1 MQYKAIKS
9 PNFSHTIRKSNKI
22 KFLVI
27 HYTGMQSKRVSI
39 ARLISMKHEVSCH
52 YLIDRR
58 GEIIQMVEDNR
69 VAWHAGKSKWKNV
82 VNLNKYSI
90 GIELVNKGHQFGY
103 ENFSKI
109 QIINLIKVCIKLK
122 KKYKIKKI
130 NVLGHS
136 DIAPLRK
143 LDPGEKFPWQK
154 LSKKGLGIWYSLSR
168 KKNLFKN
175 LKKGQISNMFFK
187 NLFNIGYRFLSKKK
201 GAKNKLVIMAFQRRF
216 RPSKVSG
223 IIDQKTFEISEKL
236 SKI

>member
-9 PNFSHTIRKSNKI
+9 PNFSRTTRKSNKI

-27 HYTGMQSKRVSI
+27 HYTGMQSKRASI

-58 GEIIQMVEDNR
+58 GKITQMVEDNR

-122 KKYKIKKI
+122 KNTK
-130 NVLGHS
+130 
-136 DIAPLRK
+136 
-143 LDPGEKFPWQK
+143 
-154 LSKKGLGIWYSLSR
+154 SKKSTCWVT
-168 KKNLFKN
+168 
-175 LKKGQISNMFFK
+175 QI
-187 NLFNIGYRFLSKKK
+187 
-201 GAKNKLVIMAFQRRF
+201 
-216 RPSKVSG
+216 
-223 IIDQKTFEISEKL
+223 
-236 SKI
+236 